1 MQGVC
6 GILLIVL
13 NLSLP
18 ALKAGDVLNIS
29 N

>member
-1 MQGVC
+1 MHGVC

>member
-1 MQGVC
+1 MHGVC

-18 ALKAGDVLNIS
+18 ALKAGEVLSIS